1 MGRSR
6 LRYEAA
12 KRRNSPLRSWRSLDS
27 ASRSPFSAKWRSRV
41 ISSGCDMRVSRFMGN
56 RIIPHVRNSSG
67 DRKRVS
73 QRRKAAK
80 KNKEG
85 VLCFSLRLCGFA
97 ALRLCG
103 FAPLRDTLFSHSA
116 RTLNTNLSWRKGG
129 DSNSYVR
136 RRQFSGLVGYQ
147 VAHPFRMER
156 RERVERSN
164 AGFAV
169 QPLTV
174 CCCGAW

>member
-1 MGRSR
+1 
-6 LRYEAA
+6 
-12 KRRNSPLRSWRSLDS
+12 
-27 ASRSPFSAKWRSRV
+27 
-41 ISSGCDMRVSRFMGN
+41 MRVSGLMVN
-56 RIIPHVRNSSG
+56 RTYTEEFKG
-67 DRKRVS
+67 EKKRVS

-80 KNKEG
+80 KKQRR
-85 VLCFSLRLCGFA
+85 FSLLFFA
-97 ALRLCG
+97 ALRLCETA
-103 FAPLRDTLFSHSA
+103 FFSFC
-116 RTLNTNLSWRKGG
+116 TDVNTNLRWRKGG

-164 AGFAV
+164 AGFAI